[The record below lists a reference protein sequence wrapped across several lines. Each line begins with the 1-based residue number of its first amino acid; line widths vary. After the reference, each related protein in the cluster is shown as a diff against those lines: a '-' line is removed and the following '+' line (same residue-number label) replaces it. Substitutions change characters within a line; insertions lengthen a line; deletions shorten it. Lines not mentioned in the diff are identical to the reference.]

1 MELSELIESVDILDY
16 ISQYTDFTEKNGEYW
31 ALSPLKDENTPSFSV
46 RKETN
51 SFFDFSSGIG
61 GNVLTFIR
69 YYDKCS
75 MAEAVEKLKK
85 YSRFNGKVSSR
96 KRLAATEVA
105 KRFAPPHN
113 TAKKAKGTVLPDDY
127 MERYEKRD
135 DKLAVWEHEG
145 ISRVSIDKF
154 SVYYDS
160 FSDRLVYPIR
170 NPDGKI
176 VNIGGRTLDPH
187 WKEKGLRKYII
198 LEVKHRGA
206 AVPYG
211 QRLAIERMVDDFTTV
226 GKSAVAII
234 CEHQVDDPDKPVVAA
249 YCKVREIYYGKE
261 HIWRPP
267 DGSINVRQAIDC
279 FCQYATHKKGG

>member
-85 YSRFNGKVSSR
+85 YSGFNGKVSSR

-105 KRFAPPHN
+105 KRFAHPITQQKRP
-113 TAKKAKGTVLPDDY
+113 K
-127 MERYEKRD
+127 ERYYRTITWNGMKNET
-135 DKLAVWEHEG
+135 
-145 ISRVSIDKF
+145 ISWPFGSA
-154 SVYYDS
+154 
-160 FSDRLVYPIR
+160 
-170 NPDGKI
+170 
-176 VNIGGRTLDPH
+176 
-187 WKEKGLRKYII
+187 KE
-198 LEVKHRGA
+198 
-206 AVPYG
+206 
-211 QRLAIERMVDDFTTV
+211 F
-226 GKSAVAII
+226 
-234 CEHQVDDPDKPVVAA
+234 PV
-249 YCKVREIYYGKE
+249 
-261 HIWRPP
+261 HP
-267 DGSINVRQAIDC
+267 
-279 FCQYATHKKGG
+279 

>member
-85 YSRFNGKVSSR
+85 YSGFNGKVSSR

-135 DKLAVWEHEG
+135 DKLSTAPYVPNNSSNTYSTICCYH
-145 ISRVSIDKF
+145 SRPTAHSVS
-154 SVYYDS
+154 SS
-160 FSDRLVYPIR
+160 
-170 NPDGKI
+170 
-176 VNIGGRTLDPH
+176 VNI
-187 WKEKGLRKYII
+187 
-198 LEVKHRGA
+198 RG
-206 AVPYG
+206 
-211 QRLAIERMVDDFTTV
+211 ID
-226 GKSAVAII
+226 
-234 CEHQVDDPDKPVVAA
+234 
-249 YCKVREIYYGKE
+249 
-261 HIWRPP
+261 
-267 DGSINVRQAIDC
+267 RQT
-279 FCQYATHKKGG
+279 FPL